1 MILRFDKV
9 LSYKLS
15 FCVMFGLVLIV
26 IESVKDYK
34 LMLKIDIVS

>member
-15 FCVMFGLVLIV
+15 LCVMLGLVLIV

>member
-9 LSYKLS
+9 LSYKLLL
-15 FCVMFGLVLIV
+15 CVMLGLVLIV

-34 LMLKIDIVS
+34 SMLKIDIVS